1 MDIQWEL
8 EHAIGDDGPDLP
20 PPADRLVTGRA
31 ALRRRRWAVG
41 AGAAAVV
48 VALVVP
54 AVAVGSGTGERGTGI
69 TPATTP
75 SVSPSAPQLATEDP
89 EPSFPEPEKALAY
102 VDFDTGRLVI
112 QPGVEVLRRVDD
124 LYPGEDIRSVALDVR
139 RGERHEWLVWE
150 WTERGGASAHSGPAD
165 GIFDSFGEFVADAT
179 SKGPVQSGPPVG
191 PEGMP

>member
-8 EHAIGDDGPDLP
+8 ENAIGNGPDLP
-20 PPADRLVTGRA
+20 PPPERLVAGRA
-31 ALRRRRWAVG
+31 ALRRRRWVVG
-41 AGAAAVV
+41 AGTAAVV

-54 AVAVGSGTGERGTGI
+54 AVALSLGPAERGSGI
-69 TPATTP
+69 TPATPPSATP
-75 SVSPSAPQLATEDP
+75 SVSQQATGDP
-89 EPSFPEPEKALAY
+89 EPTFPEPEKALAY

-139 RGERHEWLVWE
+139 RGEKREWLVWE
-150 WTERGGASAHSGPAD
+150 WTERGGAAAFSGPAD
-165 GIFDSFGEFVADAT
+165 GVFDSFDAFVADAVA
-179 SKGPVQSGPPVG
+179 KGPVQSGPPVG